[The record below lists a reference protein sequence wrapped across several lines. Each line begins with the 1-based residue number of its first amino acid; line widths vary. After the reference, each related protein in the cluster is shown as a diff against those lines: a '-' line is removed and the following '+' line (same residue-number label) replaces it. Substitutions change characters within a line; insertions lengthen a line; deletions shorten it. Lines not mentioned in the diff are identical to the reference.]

1 MHCHSRL
8 LTKLGVILNCLL
20 CFKIMLDK
28 WLDWYCYQS
37 VMLSFNVVSNARPGH
52 LYTTKIDASSILRK
66 TVNMFNKMFKV
77 FQAFK
82 KRIKPSREQSRQGKK
97 SGQNRMWALWAEVS
111 GGHSTDRSHRPTTP
125 DQTNSAEET
134 NSDKKNQCWYNIG
147 KCLTCLGGGCQ
158 HLTWIFIYSCL
169 YSASRDVK
177 TTKEPFLGWF
187 CVVFGEENY
196 NNLQNKFSL
205 NVT

>member
-20 CFKIMLDK
+20 CFRIMLDK

-37 VMLSFNVVSNARPGH
+37 VRLSFNNARPGH
-52 LYTTKIDASSILRK
+52 LYTTKIDASSLLRK

-77 FQAFK
+77 FQVFK
-82 KRIKPSREQSRQGKK
+82 KRIKPSREQSRQGDKK

-134 NSDKKNQCWYNIG
+134 NSDKKTMLIQYREMPDMFG
-147 KCLTCLGGGCQ
+147 RGMPTFDMDLHLQLSLLSLQGC
-158 HLTWIFIYSCL
+158 
-169 YSASRDVK
+169 
-177 TTKEPFLGWF
+177 
-187 CVVFGEENY
+187 ENH
-196 NNLQNKFSL
+196 
-205 NVT
+205 